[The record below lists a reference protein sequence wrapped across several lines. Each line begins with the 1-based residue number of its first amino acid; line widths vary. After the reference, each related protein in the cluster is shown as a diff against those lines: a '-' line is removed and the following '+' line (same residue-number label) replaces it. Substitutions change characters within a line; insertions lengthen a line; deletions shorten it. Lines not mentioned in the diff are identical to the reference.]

1 MWLLSNTNQQTG
13 ALPLMDSGAFQQLPG
28 ERPHYMN
35 NVEVGFKNNM
45 EAQHMNNVEAK
56 NLSFSQA

>member
-1 MWLLSNTNQQTG
+1 
-13 ALPLMDSGAFQQLPG
+13 MDSGAFQQLPG
-28 ERPHYMN
+28 ERPHCMN